1 MSKRGRLLP
10 VIILLMIGG
19 ALCLSMLL
27 VVNNPSFP
35 DTTPT
40 AIPESLY
47 VSVHPTDAPTPE
59 LLQPEQCESTESAYQ
74 LQFVEYGAT
83 PFSEMASPDGRAR
96 LYSENRNL
104 YLQPAQGET
113 VTLNDTGAFEGSLS
127 FQAFW
132 SPDSRYVA
140 YVLDNNSPLF
150 VVAADGSDNHS
161 IARLNYPLA
170 FLGWSPDSRTLALQE
185 NYLADFSLWTVAGE
199 RLYSSAEGSERS
211 LIVDQPPDWSSDGR
225 WLSYKWRV
233 TPTLNDTGLTPY
245 GFTMVSA
252 DGTTSHDITLTEKDT
267 PAEPI
272 RQQYE
277 WSPTGQFVAVTYLQF
292 IGDSYQ
298 ETVNIFDTSGRLM
311 GEMGSLIEGM
321 VYSDILNWYVDWN
334 AIHWTANHQLVY
346 TRPLAH
352 DRFDL
357 LLFDTNG
364 QVFKTAYE
372 GLPKP
377 PFYPA
382 QGLSGAVYLG
392 QERPFNI
399 EILTQDETRLP
410 FIQNASD
417 AGDPD
422 WSPDGEWVASVW
434 AVGEVG
440 RRRLFLSWMHPD
452 GSGRQDIDADF
463 RDVRDLRWLNDGD
476 SLAYVAWRG
485 DEASI
490 EIADTATGEWRTLVE
505 GFSDVQDFNYDHQ
518 NQRLSFWWQTDD
530 GKSGKAAYALDGT
543 QIYRITYP
551 PGFGLRSKEFWSPD
565 GTMVALKSDL
575 NNSRIDDEQL
585 VLAYI
590 DDRAPVVLR
599 QNLSGLGDPLWSP
612 DSQLLAF
619 TQSRDHRPPTLEV
632 VDTAGNDVWDFAP
645 YPIGRQIAWEECA
658 TES

>member
-35 DTTPT
+35 ATTPT
-40 AIPESLY
+40 AIPETVY
-47 VSVHPTDAPTPE
+47 PTYTPTPE

-74 LQFVEYGAT
+74 LQFVEYGAM
-83 PFSEMASPDGRAR
+83 PFSELPSPDGRAR
-96 LYSENRNL
+96 LYSENGNL
-104 YLQPAQGET
+104 YLQPSQGET
-113 VTLNDTGAFEGSLS
+113 VTLNDTGTFVGLIPS
-127 FQAFW
+127 QAFW

-150 VVAADGSDNHS
+150 VVTADGSDNHS

-170 FLGWSPDSRTLALQE
+170 FLGWSPNSRTLALQE
-185 NYLADFSLWTVAGE
+185 NYLADFSLWTVTGE
-199 RLYSSAEGSERS
+199 RLYTSAERS
-211 LIVDQPPDWSSDGR
+211 LIVDQPPDWSPDGR

-252 DGTTSHDITLTEKDT
+252 DGSAIHDIILTEKDAS
-267 PAEPI
+267 AEPI
-272 RQQYE
+272 RQLFE
-277 WSPTGQFVAVTYLQF
+277 WSPSGQFIAVTYLQF

-298 ETVNIFDTSGRLM
+298 ETVKIFDTTSRLM

-321 VYSDILNWYVDWN
+321 VYSNILGSNFAWS
-334 AIHWTANHQLVY
+334 AIHWAANHQLYYV
-346 TRPLAH
+346 RSFAH

-357 LLFDTNG
+357 LLYDTNG

-382 QGLSGAVYLG
+382 AGLSGAVYLG

-399 EILTQDETRLP
+399 EILTRDETRLP

-434 AVGEVG
+434 AAGEKTERQV
-440 RRRLFLSWMHPD
+440 FLSWMHPD
-452 GSGRQDIDADF
+452 GGGRKDIDADF

-490 EIADTATGEWRTLVE
+490 EIADTATGEHRTLVD
-505 GFSDVQDFNYDHQ
+505 GFSDVQDINYDRQ
-518 NQRLSFWWQTDD
+518 NKRLTFWWQMDD

-543 QIYRITYP
+543 RIYHITYP
-551 PGFGLRSKEFWSPD
+551 PGFGAEAKEFWSPD

-575 NNSRIDDEQL
+575 NTSQIDDEQL

-590 DDRAPVVLR
+590 DDRSPLVLR
-599 QNLSGLGDPLWSP
+599 QNLTGLGDPLWSP
-612 DSQLLAF
+612 DSRLLAF
-619 TQSRDHRPPTLEV
+619 TQAREQNPPTLEV
-632 VDTAGNDVWDFAP
+632 VDTAGNDIWDFAP
-645 YPIGRQIAWEECA
+645 YPIGRPIAWVECD
-658 TES
+658 E